1 MDQRQLNDKNAV
13 NAAVT
18 LWNNVFRPRL
28 LCRLKSTI
36 TAVKFRPTIC
46 CPQWRSMLH
55 TFQSN
60 LKRWIFNRVLV
71 SEACVFLL
79 MAGWEVD
86 CSLWKARR
94 LTKWELLIKLRMT
107 AFQYGS
113 NMENIQNWRQTLTV
127 SVSTCVCVFG
137 LHDLR
142 YVCVTGAAQR
152 GEFQNKT

>member
-36 TAVKFRPTIC
+36 TAVKFRLTIC

-79 MAGWEVD
+79 MAGWEVN

-107 AFQYGS
+107 AFPVWLKYGEYS
-113 NMENIQNWRQTLTV
+113 KLTTDSDCFCFHLCV
-127 SVSTCVCVFG
+127 RVWFAWFTVCVR
-137 LHDLR
+137 DR
-142 YVCVTGAAQR
+142 RSAAWR
-152 GEFQNKT
+152 ISE